1 MFIALTKAA
10 NAYAV
15 RLSAIFHH
23 EAKMLGF
30 KGHFC
35 EAVNIASARERARS
49 GESRKVLCSKTFCN
63 IITLFSGDSIL
74 NVPINSVKRRF
85 LLVNFKFLR
94 VKKITTAVLLEK
106 GGGIMYYKYNVY
118 MKTRRFARTE
128 EKF

>member
-49 GESRKVLCSKTFCN
+49 GKSRKGLRSKT
-63 IITLFSGDSIL
+63 
-74 NVPINSVKRRF
+74 K
-85 LLVNFKFLR
+85 
-94 VKKITTAVLLEK
+94 
-106 GGGIMYYKYNVY
+106 
-118 MKTRRFARTE
+118 
-128 EKF
+128 

>member
-35 EAVNIASARERARS
+35 EAVNIAKHTGTCA
-49 GESRKVLCSKTFCN
+49 
-63 IITLFSGDSIL
+63 
-74 NVPINSVKRRF
+74 KRRKPQS
-85 LLVNFKFLR
+85 L
-94 VKKITTAVLLEK
+94 TQ
-106 GGGIMYYKYNVY
+106 
-118 MKTRRFARTE
+118 
-128 EKF
+128 